1 MDGEMLLLNLDMAGV
16 QASAGSACTSGALEP
31 SHVLDAM
38 GLPRQTASAAVRF
51 SMGKDTSE
59 SDVDYALDSLETVVR
74 RMRRTERAVP

>member
-38 GLPRQTASAAVRF
+38 GLSRQTASAAVRF

-59 SDVDYALDSLETVVR
+59 SDVDYALGSLETVVR